1 MIEILCVVCPGA
13 AFLIL
18 WLPLLFDGEA
28 MHEAETRR

>member
-18 WLPLLFDGEA
+18 WLPLLGDGEA
-28 MHEAETRR
+28 MRR